1 MTGLV
6 ADPARQAQDTFRGYI
21 YQILRSILVWL
32 DLGEDEHLF
41 LEGAEDLD
49 RIEGTE
55 ALTEQVKDTAGSGNI
70 TLRTASVVDAINNFW
85 MHRTRNPGI
94 AIRYRY
100 VTTSGIGVEQGSS
113 FNSGRGGLDLW
124 NSLRAA
130 PYDAANDEQIASI
143 ARFLLDEDKLSMP
156 LKLLFDQASPADLF
170 AQVIQPIEWMA
181 GQQDGDALVRNI
193 KDRLVVHGAA
203 SLIAPADAELAFDA
217 LYTAA
222 FDAAK
227 QKDGVPLNR
236 AQFLRIFAGATG
248 VHVPKQD
255 LLTLMRAA
263 LSSVG
268 GHVALQAQALALE
281 GPPPLPPHYFQRV
294 ASEQALNAGL
304 SAGTV
309 LLHGSTGSGKTLT
322 AASTLVGDEPLWL
335 TLRDLSLG
343 EVKARLVAAAEQ
355 LRAGAVARTLVVD
368 DLNALSDPRV
378 IAGPL
383 GALWHVIQAIGGRLL
398 VTSDRTL
405 PDRLAEAVQLDPARE
420 FQMQPFDAD
429 EIEAF
434 LREHGC
440 PGDCAKLWSK
450 LLEVSTLGHPQLVS
464 ARVRTL
470 AAKDFPQPDHS
481 DLLGATGDLDP
492 IKFEARRLISELPEG
507 ARELLLRASLM
518 TGRLSRKRLMSI
530 GRLQDAIAE
539 PGVAVDIIAGP
550 WLEKIED
557 GEYRVSPLTRGAA
570 EELRGQDW
578 IKAMHG
584 QLAWTYLLDRT
595 VSPWDISSILMH
607 CYIAGTA
614 GPLVYVSQGMF
625 SASDETWAAV
635 GEACG
640 IYIGLGLDAS
650 NPLPFRTAI
659 DVFIFRILQ
668 YRIAAETNPDTAM
681 RIALK
686 IEEEF
691 AAAPDDDGRQF
702 FRFLYLSQ
710 FLSILKVR
718 YPVAVIVARSLEF
731 FDVAKALE
739 TTFPERLAKAGLED
753 EDSIPAGT
761 YVQFASLRLFSQIQD
776 IDEFTALIEALESR
790 SVENAC
796 SVLNSI
802 GTPDDMASVLIERL
816 WLSEYQSKAIGWP
829 AFREKLRNA
838 FDFSA
843 EVGATSMARAIA
855 PVLLRMI
862 NEDMGDPE
870 GAIAEAGDLDVVVGT
885 DPIYICA
892 FAKVTSDAGNFLKAR
907 QLWREALPRWP
918 GAEDDIGCAYAYRSA
933 AIGCARN
940 GEWTE
945 AADYFDKARS
955 LVEEGSRQTFT
966 MGLMM
971 DAALARFM
979 GGDRGQ
985 AVRDFGQVVAA
996 LAPMQADYECEPLL
1010 SLQRRSGGVLSAAVG
1025 WTAGERTDEEMTKLV
1040 GMCSNLDPF
1049 MTDATVA
1056 PPLDTLR
1063 LDLIRLELACGASLD
1078 GSLTAAPALRAS
1090 PFISFRAGSGPVLFE
1105 LAQRTL
1111 DFSDIVI
1118 DGTRMLD
1125 ALAMLAEQ
1133 IAMNDRD
1140 FMRVEDGKVRD
1151 WSKGADEI
1159 LVGHVVVATFALA
1172 AADQLDRLPIARWR
1186 ADSAA
1191 HPQGGRVERLVDHI
1205 EGLFITGTVEAW
1217 GTVLKCP
1224 STDWSHHAIS
1234 ALAATLLE
1242 RLAPDALLVAQSLW
1256 VHYLKEPHRR
1266 KLAEHYATYLASRQW
1281 TVLTK
1286 FPAMFGSL
1294 ESVGE
1299 PLTTAIAAPG
1309 QGWSK
1314 LRTILQTALGIV
1326 SLAADDNARK
1336 TIEAMEA

>member
-1 MTGLV
+1 MAGLV
-6 ADPARQAQDTFRGYI
+6 SDPARQAQDTFRGYI

-32 DLGEDEHLF
+32 DLGDDEQLF

-49 RIEGTE
+49 RIDGTE
-55 ALTEQVKDTAGSGNI
+55 ALAEQVKDTAGSGNI

-85 MHRTRNPGI
+85 AHRTRNPSI
-94 AIRYRY
+94 VIRYRY
-100 VTTSGIGVEQGSS
+100 VTTSGIGIEQGSS
-113 FNSGRGGLDLW
+113 FDSGRGGLDLW

-130 PYDAANDEQIASI
+130 SYDPGNDAHIESI
-143 ARFLLDEDKLSMP
+143 ARFLLNEGKLSAP
-156 LKLLFDQASPADLF
+156 LKLLVDEASPADFF
-170 AQVIQPIEWMA
+170 AQIIQPIEWMA

-203 SLIAPADAELAFDA
+203 SSIAPADAELGFDA

-263 LSSVG
+263 LSSG
-268 GHVALQAQALALE
+268 GGDLAVQVQPIALE
-281 GPPPLPPHYFQRV
+281 GPPPLPPQYFQRA
-294 ASEQALNAGL
+294 ASEQALNVGL

-322 AASTLVGDEPLWL
+322 AASMLVADEPLWL
-335 TLRDLSLG
+335 TLRDLSPG

-355 LRAGAVARTLVVD
+355 LRAGVTARTLVID
-368 DLNALSDPRV
+368 DLNTLSDPRA

-383 GALWHVIQAIGGRLL
+383 SALWHALQAIGGRLL

-405 PDRLAEAVQLDPARE
+405 PDRLAQAVQLDPARE
-420 FQMQPFDAD
+420 FQMQPFAAD

-434 LREHGC
+434 LRENEC
-440 PGDCAKLWSK
+440 PDDRAKLWSK
-450 LLEVSTLGHPQLVS
+450 LLEVSTRGHPQLVN

-470 AAKDFPQPDHS
+470 AAKNFPQPDHS

-539 PGVAVDIIAGP
+539 PGAAIDIIAGP
-550 WLEKIED
+550 WLENTED

-570 EELRGQDW
+570 DELRGQDW
-578 IKAMHG
+578 TKAMHG

-607 CYIAGTA
+607 CYIAGMA

-640 IYIGLGLDAS
+640 VYVGLGLDAS

-659 DVFIFRILQ
+659 DVFVFRILQ
-668 YRIAAETNPDTAM
+668 YRIAAETNPETAM

-691 AAAPDDDGRQF
+691 AGAPHDDGWQF

-739 TTFPERLAKAGLED
+739 TTFPERLAKVGLED
-753 EDSIPAGT
+753 GDSVPAGT
-761 YVQFASLRLFSQIQD
+761 YVQFASLQLFSHIQD
-776 IDEFTALIEALESR
+776 IDEFTALIEALAGR
-790 SVENAC
+790 SMANAC
-796 SVLNSI
+796 TVLNSI
-802 GTPDDMASVLIERL
+802 CSPDDMASVLIERL
-816 WLSEYQSKAIGWP
+816 WLSEYESKAIGWP

-870 GAIAEAGDLDVVVGT
+870 GAIAEACDLDAVVGT

-892 FAKVTSDAGNFLKAR
+892 FAKVMSDAGYFPKAR
-907 QLWREALPRWP
+907 QLWRAALPRWP
-918 GAEDDIGCAYAYRSA
+918 RAEDGIGCSYAYRSA
-933 AIGCARN
+933 AIGSARN

-945 AADYFDKARS
+945 AADYFDEARS
-955 LVEEGSRQTFT
+955 PIEEGSRPTFT
-966 MGLMM
+966 IGLKM

-979 GGDRGQ
+979 GGDRGK
-985 AVRDFGQVVAA
+985 AVREFGQVVAA

-1049 MTDATVA
+1049 VTDAPVA

-1078 GSLTAAPALRAS
+1078 GSLQEAPALRAS
-1090 PFISFRAGSGPVLFE
+1090 PFMSFRAGSGPVLFE

-1111 DFSDIVI
+1111 DFSEIVI
-1118 DGTRMLD
+1118 DGTRLLD

-1140 FMRVEDGKVRD
+1140 VMRVDDGKARD
-1151 WSKGADEI
+1151 WSEGADEI
-1159 LVGHVVVATFALA
+1159 LLGHVVVATFALA

-1186 ADSAA
+1186 TDARA
-1191 HPQGGRVERLVDHI
+1191 HLQGERVEKLVDHI

-1256 VHYLKEPHRR
+1256 VHYLEGPHRR
-1266 KLAEHYATYLASRQW
+1266 QLAEHYVTYLASRQW
-1281 TVLTK
+1281 TVLVK
-1286 FPAMFGSL
+1286 FPAMFGS
-1294 ESVGE
+1294 SASATR
-1299 PLTTAIAAPG
+1299 PLATAIAAPG

-1314 LRTILQTALGIV
+1314 LRAILQAALGIV
-1326 SLAADDNARK
+1326 PLAADDNARK
-1336 TIEAMEA
+1336 TIEAMRD

>member
-1 MTGLV
+1 MAGLV
-6 ADPARQAQDTFRGYI
+6 SDPARQAQDTFRGYI
-21 YQILRSILVWL
+21 YQILRSIVVWL
-32 DLGEDEHLF
+32 DLGDDEQLF

-113 FNSGRGGLDLW
+113 FNNGRGGLGLW

-130 PYDAANDEQIASI
+130 PYDAANDAHIASI
-143 ARFLLDEDKLSMP
+143 ARFLLDEDKLSSP
-156 LKLLFDQASPADLF
+156 LKLLFNQASPADLF

-203 SLIAPADAELAFDA
+203 SLIAPPDAELAFDA

-236 AQFLRIFAGATG
+236 AKFLRIFASATG

-263 LSSVG
+263 LSSGG
-268 GHVALQAQALALE
+268 GHLAVQTQALTLE
-281 GPPPLPPHYFQRV
+281 GPPPLPLQYFRRV
-294 ASEQALNAGL
+294 ASEQALKTGL
-304 SAGTV
+304 LAGTV
-309 LLHGSTGSGKTLT
+309 LLHGSTGSGKTLS

-335 TLRDLSLG
+335 MLRDLSPG

-355 LRAGAVARTLVVD
+355 LRAGSVARTLVVD
-368 DLNALSDPRV
+368 DLDALSDPRG

-405 PDRLAEAVQLDPARE
+405 PGRLAEAVQLDPARE

-434 LREHGC
+434 LRENGC
-440 PGDCAKLWSK
+440 PGDRAKLWSR

-481 DLLGATGDLDP
+481 DLLGASGDLDP

-550 WLEKIED
+550 WLEKSED

-578 IKAMHG
+578 VKAMHG

-607 CYIAGTA
+607 CYIAGA
-614 GPLVYVSQGMF
+614 ASPLVYVSQGMF
-625 SASDETWAAV
+625 SASDEAWAAV

-710 FLSILKVR
+710 FLSSLKVR
-718 YPVAVIVARSLEF
+718 YPIAVIVARSLEF
-731 FDVAKALE
+731 FDVAKSLE

-761 YVQFASLRLFSQIQD
+761 YVQFASLRLLSQIQD
-776 IDEFTALIEALESR
+776 IDEFIALIEALEGR

-796 SVLNSI
+796 TVLNSI
-802 GTPDDMASVLIERL
+802 GTPDDMASVMIERL
-816 WLSEYQSKAIGWP
+816 WLTEYQSKAIGWP

-862 NEDMGDPE
+862 NEDMGDPQ
-870 GAIAEAGDLDVVVGT
+870 GAIAEAGDLDAVVGT

-892 FAKVTSDAGNFLKAR
+892 FAKVTSDAGGFLKAR

-918 GAEDDIGCAYAYRSA
+918 RAEDNIGCAFAYRSA
-933 AIGCARN
+933 AIGSARN

-945 AADYFDKARS
+945 AADYFDRARS
-955 LVEEGSRQTFT
+955 LIEDGSRPTFT
-966 MGLMM
+966 IGLMM
-971 DAALARFM
+971 DSALARFM
-979 GGDRGQ
+979 GSDRGR
-985 AVRDFGQVVAA
+985 AVREFGQVVAA

-1010 SLQRRSGGVLSAAVG
+1010 SLQRRCGGVLSAAAG
-1025 WTAGERTDEEMTKLV
+1025 WTVGERTDEEMTKLV

-1049 MTDATVA
+1049 VTDAPVA

-1063 LDLIRLELACGASLD
+1063 LDLIRLEIACGASLD
-1078 GSLTAAPALRAS
+1078 RALQEASALRAS
-1090 PFISFRAGSGPVLFE
+1090 PFMSLRAGSGPVLFE

-1111 DFSDIVI
+1111 DFSEIVI
-1118 DGTRMLD
+1118 DGTRLLD

-1133 IAMNDRD
+1133 IAMNDLYV
-1140 FMRVEDGKVRD
+1140 MRVDDGKARD
-1151 WSKGADEI
+1151 WSEGANEI

-1186 ADSAA
+1186 ADAAA
-1191 HPQGGRVERLVDHI
+1191 HPQGGRVEQLADHI

-1256 VHYLKEPHRR
+1256 AHYLKEPHRR
-1266 KLAEHYATYLASRQW
+1266 QLAEHYATYLASRQW
-1281 TVLTK
+1281 AVLTK
-1286 FPAMFGSL
+1286 FPALFGSS
-1294 ESVGE
+1294 ESGTQS
-1299 PLTTAIAAPG
+1299 LATAIAAPG

-1314 LRTILQTALGIV
+1314 LRTILQAALAIV
-1326 SLAADDNARK
+1326 PLAADDNARK